1 MTLKSSQL
9 QGGGLLIQSDLLIY
23 KRVQEEASTQMPNS
37 TMLIYNYYLYV
48 TSCTCHTSANYL
60 FDVS

>member
-9 QGGGLLIQSDLLIY
+9 RGGLPTWSDLLIY
-23 KRVQEEASTQMPNS
+23 NRVQEEASTQVPKS
-37 TMLIYNYYLYV
+37 TMLICNYYLYV
-48 TSCTCHTSANYL
+48 TSRTCHTSVNYL